1 MGKSFFTANWETEFK
16 EDVRN
21 IQKGSGL
28 TVSCNRQGNIEVKY
42 RKNGTSQTTTIPY
55 AWSKN
60 TKGDAYTRIR
70 NIYKF
75 IVEGHSLKAAAEL
88 AQGRAPKKGQDWK
101 DILEK
106 FEKYKKEFGNAISDL
121 TWTKDFKACYMAVD
135 VMAAKNP
142 PSDPITLME
151 MCLKDWKPA
160 TRTRQKRAQALSQ
173 FLTFAVTRCN
183 LADTWT
189 PPAKLKE
196 LIGKVKEGDE
206 PKKIKGDPFNND
218 QQILDLL
225 ASLPTD
231 DQDKKVSEAATKWFN
246 ALCMMAELG
255 LRPLEVGKMIIKYD
269 PIMKKDRWF
278 CTHEKKGGNGRTEP
292 RFVKP
297 FPLIDLDGNLVNWNL
312 FDRFKAGLLPLPEN
326 IDGDAFRSYLIRRKH
341 YVELKEAMAKEKKNL
356 VNYSFRHYYSLRS
369 HQANIPVGEVCLSM
383 GHNYESHVRAYPWAK
398 ASSVDSAFDEG
409 IERLVAKA
417 KAKKLLEE
425 KQ

>member
-1 MGKSFFTANWETEFK
+1 MIARDREKVFQIQVRELMVGLTANKANGKVQLKLRRTGEKQQSTMLPFDW
-16 EDVRN
+16 
-21 IQKGSGL
+21 S
-28 TVSCNRQGNIEVKY
+28 VK
-42 RKNGTSQTTTIPY
+42 TFD
-55 AWSKN
+55 
-60 TKGDAYTRIR
+60 DAYTRIR
-70 NIYKF
+70 NIYTF
-75 IVEGHSLKAAAEL
+75 IVQGHSLKASAEF
-88 AQGRAPKKGQDWK
+88 AQGKAPKKGQDWS
-101 DILEK
+101 DMLNK
-106 FEKYKKEFGNAISDL
+106 FEKYKKTFGKTVNDL
-121 TWTKDFKACYMAVD
+121 TWTKQFKACYMAVD

-160 TRTRQKRAQALSQ
+160 SRTRQQRAQALSS
-173 FLTFAVTRCN
+173 FLTYCVERCS
-183 LADTWT
+183 LPEAWR

-196 LIGKVKEGDE
+196 LIGEIKKGNE
-206 PKKIKGDPFNND
+206 PIKIKGDPFDND

-231 DQDKKVSEAATKWFN
+231 DQDKKVSKAATQWFN
-246 ALCMMAELG
+246 ALCLMAELG
-255 LRPLEVGKMIIKYD
+255 LRPIEVGKMIIKYD

-312 FDRFKAGLLPLPEN
+312 FDRFKAGLLPLPES
-326 IDGDAFRSYLIRRKH
+326 ISGESFGKYLIRRKH
-341 YVELKEAMAKEKKNL
+341 YVELKAAMKKEGKNL

-383 GHNYESHVRAYPWAK
+383 GHSYESHVRAYPYAK

-409 IERLVAKA
+409 IERLLARV

-425 KQ
+425 KE